1 MTRLLTLAA
10 AVALAGVA
18 AAQPPSGSY
27 RPVDPVTLPLDRDN
41 VWTLHFAYT
50 PPRIATL
57 DVPGKG
63 KKTVWY
69 MVYQVWN
76 TGDTP
81 RTVIPRFE
89 LVTQDG
95 PRYSLLDDL
104 SPALA
109 EQVRAVEDPTK
120 SLNMQSSVSISKTPV
135 PVTRADSVPRSVY
148 GIALW
153 PDVAEK
159 APTVNNFSVFVTG
172 LSNGT
177 SVAKA
182 EGGAE
187 TITRK
192 TLQLDFIRPTDNR
205 NQTLGDIRP
214 NENGGLGAYRWLYRV
229 TPVRPTP
236 PPAKQ

>member
-1 MTRLLTLAA
+1 MSRLLTLA
-10 AVALAGVA
+10 VVVTLAGTA

-89 LVTQDG
+89 LVTKDG
-95 PRYSLLDDL
+95 PLVSLLDDL

-109 EQVRAVEDPTK
+109 EQVRGIEDTSK
-120 SLNMQSSVSISKTPV
+120 SLNMQSSVSISKVPV

-159 APTVNNFSVFVTG
+159 APAVNNFSVYVTG

-177 SVAKA
+177 SVTKS

-192 TLQLDFIRPTDNR
+192 TLQLDFLRPTDAN

-214 NENGGLGAYRWLYRV
+214 NENGGLGAYRWVYRA
-229 TPVRPTP
+229 TPVRTQ
-236 PPAKQ
+236 PAKQ